1 MANIADELQTIAT
14 SVYGSEM
21 RGAIH
26 DAIDKVNN
34 DTTTLVVSDYSVGG
48 WTANTEYAYAVEA
61 YYNGMLAV
69 VNIRISK
76 ANGRTGYDP
85 DVPDTTGVTICTLPT
100 DLIPSNCN
108 ARAMLPGLYDNLFD
122 VPYVEV
128 TDSDNALK
136 LYYGFDEVLGDQNE
150 FIVNLVYFVTP

>member
-21 RGAIH
+21 RTAIH
-26 DAIDKVNN
+26 DAIDKVND
-34 DTTTLVVSDYSVGG
+34 DTTSLIISDYSTSGT
-48 WTANTEYAYAVEA
+48 TANTEYAYAVEA
-61 YYNGMLAV
+61 YYNGMLAI
-69 VNIRISK
+69 VNVHISK

-85 DVPDTTGVTICTLPT
+85 DVPDTGITLCTLPA

-108 ARAMLPGLYDNLFD
+108 ARAMLPGLFDNLFD
-122 VPYVEV
+122 VPYIEV

-136 LYYGFDEVLGDQNE
+136 LYYGFDEVLGDQND
-150 FIVNLVYFVTP
+150 FIVNLVYFVAP